1 MSSGSGGPR
10 DGQGERPIR
19 QGPRRGEGSA
29 PGGKT
34 AGGAARPPRAP
45 QGGGRGANRQEAA
58 RQRAARDAARRRTL
72 IGIAVGAIALVVA
85 IVAVVA
91 VLNNN
96 NSSNASR
103 TSTSVVGTPVAT
115 IVATPPVAIS
125 PVATPLPAAPIPS
138 APLVASLPS
147 AAEVSASKGACA
159 PFLAAGQSKQ
169 GAKQWGAPPKQVI
182 DASKHYQITMY
193 TEKGTITADILP
205 KIAPITANSFI
216 FLSCNGFYDGV
227 IFHRTIPGFM
237 IQGGDPKGDGT
248 GGPGYSFKDE
258 PVARGYMAGD
268 LAMANAGPN
277 TSGSQFFIIQGPQGV
292 GLPPSYNLFGHV
304 TRGENVV
311 DAIVNGPAHSNGG
324 GETSA
329 PDKPVH
335 IRAVTVQVS

>member
-1 MSSGSGGPR
+1 M
-10 DGQGERPIR
+10 
-19 QGPRRGEGSA
+19 
-29 PGGKT
+29 
-34 AGGAARPPRAP
+34 
-45 QGGGRGANRQEAA
+45 
-58 RQRAARDAARRRTL
+58 
-72 IGIAVGAIALVVA
+72 IGIAVAAIALVVA

-91 VLNNN
+91 VLNTR
-96 NSSNASR
+96 NSSNASH
-103 TSTSVVGTPVAT
+103 TGTSVAGTPIATVAG
-115 IVATPPVAIS
+115 TPPVAIS
-125 PVATPLPAAPIPS
+125 TVPPPPPALSIPS
-138 APLVASLPS
+138 APLVASLPA
-147 AAEVSASKGACA
+147 AAEVNASKAACA

-182 DASKHYQITMY
+182 DPSKHDQITMY

-216 FLSCNGFYDGV
+216 FLSCSGFYDGV

-268 LAMANAGPN
+268 FAMANAGPN
-277 TSGSQFFIIQGPQGV
+277 TSGSQFFVIQGPQGV

-335 IRAVTVQVS
+335 IRAVTVQVK

>member
-10 DGQGERPIR
+10 DGQGERPIG
-19 QGPRRGEGSA
+19 QGPRRGGGSA
-29 PGGKT
+29 SGGRT
-34 AGGAARPPRAP
+34 GGGPPRPPRAP
-45 QGGGRGANRQEAA
+45 QGGGRGTNRQEAA
-58 RQRAARDAARRRTL
+58 RRRAAQDAARRRTM
-72 IGIAVGAIALVVA
+72 IGIAVAGVALLVAIVA
-85 IVAVVA
+85 IVAVV
-91 VLNNN
+91 NNN
-96 NSSNASR
+96 GSSGAA
-103 TSTSVVGTPVAT
+103 AT
-115 IVATPPVAIS
+115 ATLQPTAAGTPPVAIS
-125 PVATPLPAAPIPS
+125 TVPPPPPASSIPS
-138 APLVASLPS
+138 APLVASLPA
-147 AAEVSASKGACA
+147 AAEVAASKAACA

-182 DASKHYQITMY
+182 DPSKHYQVTMY

-216 FLSCNGFYDGV
+216 FLSCNGFYDGL

-248 GGPGYSFKDE
+248 GGPGYQFKDE
-258 PVARGYMAGD
+258 PVARGYAAGD
-268 LAMANAGPN
+268 LAMANAGAN
-277 TSGSQFFIIQGPQGV
+277 TSGSQFFVIQGPQGV
-292 GLPPSYNLFGHV
+292 ALPPSYNLFGHV

-335 IRAVTVQVS
+335 IRTITVQVS